1 MCHSFRRGTMQMYLI
16 RGSNK
21 GEKSEKVVVLGVL

>member
-1 MCHSFRRGTMQMYLI
+1 MCPLCEGTMQMYLI